1 VESGSMPFAE
11 LHYPFE
17 GNSDKRGLEQPIN
30 AETNQ
35 EKRGLEQPINAETN
49 QEKRG
54 SEETRKNAE
63 VASFQTRFPAD
74 FVAEYIGQTRAWFY
88 VMHVISTIIFDQA
101 PFKNVVTTGNI
112 LAEDG
117 SKMSKSKKNFPD
129 PWILIERYGID
140 AIRFYLLTTPVMNA
154 DDLNFSEKGVSEVNR
169 KISLILYNVWSFYR
183 MYKTT
188 DAQIN
193 TDNTDSKLSENVLDK
208 WIIARLNKAHSE
220 VTKYMD
226 SYNTVKA
233 GKEIVSFIDELST
246 WYVRRSRDRM
256 KAEGEVAKPALNT
269 LGYVLVEIAKLLA
282 PFMPFLAEFIY
293 RDVTGKESVHLE
305 KWTQSATFDQLIL
318 DQMDVARKV
327 VELGQSLRKEKNLKV
342 RQPLLALC
350 YEIKEHQILGE
361 EIEVVIAEE
370 LNVKKVS
377 GQRSAVSGQAVS
389 REDGS
394 IKIFLNTE
402 ITEELKQE
410 GLAREMER
418 QVQELRK
425 SAGLKPGELI
435 DLYYNCQDE
444 TLESILLT
452 WVDRKKTFANQI
464 TKALEIEP
472 DFEIQTQIDGK
483 AIWLGLIKI

>member
-1 VESGSMPFAE
+1 
-11 LHYPFE
+11 
-17 GNSDKRGLEQPIN
+17 
-30 AETNQ
+30 
-35 EKRGLEQPINAETN
+35 
-49 QEKRG
+49 
-54 SEETRKNAE
+54 
-63 VASFQTRFPAD
+63 
-74 FVAEYIGQTRAWFY
+74 
-88 VMHVISTIIFDQA
+88 
-101 PFKNVVTTGNI
+101 
-112 LAEDG
+112 
-117 SKMSKSKKNFPD
+117 
-129 PWILIERYGID
+129 
-140 AIRFYLLTTPVMNA
+140 
-154 DDLNFSEKGVSEVNR
+154 
-169 KISLILYNVWSFYR
+169 
-183 MYKTT
+183 MYKIT

-193 TDNTDSKLSENVLDK
+193 TESTDSKLSENILDK

-220 VTKYMD
+220 VTKYME